1 MQNIGGISYTVDANI
16 SGLLKF
22 DKQIDTTERNAVQ
35 AFGAIDKAAAQ
46 TGQQLNKVAAATQE
60 ATGGMNSLRGVAG
73 NLGFQLQDIAVQ
85 AQAGTSAFTILGQQ
99 GSQIASAF
107 GPGGAVLGAIIAIS
121 AAIGG
126 VLVKSLSE
134 ATAKAGELPAALE
147 EKLTKIKERLKETD
161 EASKAAFSSV
171 EIAKAN
177 AEYERLGALIEGL
190 RKKQESYKKQIQEA
204 ASPEIRK
211 NYERLYSDVSDQIE
225 VATKSQR
232 IQALY
237 VEKVTK
243 ATLESREGW
252 EGIKEETEK
261 ATSEA
266 ERLEKQLILA
276 VTKLEEGDLA
286 ARRMAAAMIL
296 NLKAGE
302 QLPANID
309 ALIKKEFELEQQQKR
324 AAQAKQQWAR
334 EAAELQKEIA
344 DDERQQAQDDFQA
357 AQRAAQQRADLQSRV
372 ADIGLTPEQR
382 QQAQYDREL
391 QLLKQAQEQKLLTEQ
406 QYQERLAVLRGQYEQ
421 KDGGL
426 FSTLGESLKG
436 LQNQVSGTFAQM
448 ALGFE
453 DSDKLAQR
461 LGQTIVTELIGATIN
476 WGIQQAIAAATG
488 ATATVAAEGTKT
500 AAITGT
506 AAASAAAATSAT
518 AAVTSAGVAS
528 GAALTAAYAPAAA
541 AASVATAGAA
551 PAAAAPIAISSIG
564 AIMAA
569 LVGGVALGKMSGRL
583 YGGPVQAGSLYPVT
597 ENGKPELLV
606 QGNRQY
612 LLPGAGGRVVSN
624 KDMQAGGGG
633 VTIYLNP
640 STTINAID
648 TQAAAQFIAQN
659 AEAISV
665 AVDKQ
670 MQKYGRSNRR

>member
-35 AFGAIDKAAAQ
+35 SFGAIDKAAAQ

-177 AEYERLGALIEGL
+177 AEYERLGSLIEGL

-225 VATKSQR
+225 VATNSQR

-237 VEKVTK
+237 IEKVTK

-261 ATSEA
+261 TTSEA
-266 ERLEKQLILA
+266 ERLEKQLVLA

-324 AAQAKQQWAR
+324 TAQAKQQWAR

-344 DDERQQAQDDFQA
+344 DDEQA
-357 AQRAAQQRADLQSRV
+357 AAQEAFEAEQRRRSSFQGVQKSVMQELESPADAARRELSERLRVIQEYYQLESAEKAKATSEGIKAEQAYQKRLTEIRRAEEQNRLGFNNVTLSATADLF
-372 ADIGLTPEQR
+372 GNL
-382 QQAQYDREL
+382 
-391 QLLKQAQEQKLLTEQ
+391 
-406 QYQERLAVLRGQYEQ
+406 
-421 KDGGL
+421 
-426 FSTLGESLKG
+426 
-436 LQNQVSGTFAQM
+436 AQM
-448 ALGFE
+448 AEQGGK
-453 DSDKLAQR
+453 DSFNSWKLFASAQAAVNAA
-461 LGQTIVTELIGATIN
+461 LAITNALATVPPPLN
-476 WGIQQAIAAATG
+476 FAVAG
-488 ATATVAAEGTKT
+488 TVAAMT
-500 AAITGT
+500 AAQ
-506 AAASAAAATSAT
+506 
-518 AAVTSAGVAS
+518 
-528 GAALTAAYAPAAA
+528 
-541 AASVATAGAA
+541 
-551 PAAAAPIAISSIG
+551 IARINSMSY
-564 AIMAA
+564 
-569 LVGGVALGKMSGRL
+569 GGGRL
-583 YGGPVQAGSLYPVT
+583 YGGPVQAGTMYPVT

-612 LLPGAGGRVVSN
+612 LLPGAGGRVISN

-648 TQAAAQFIAQN
+648 TQSAAQFIAQN

>member
-22 DKQIDTTERNAVQ
+22 DKQIDVTERNAVQ
-35 AFGAIDKAAAQ
+35 SFGAIDKAAAQ
-46 TGQQLNKVAAATQE
+46 TGQQLNKVAAATQD

-232 IQALY
+232 IQAIY
-237 VEKVTK
+237 IEKVTK

-261 ATSEA
+261 TTSEA

-324 AAQAKQQWAR
+324 TAQAKQQWAR

-344 DDERQQAQDDFQA
+344 DDEKAA
-357 AQRAAQQRADLQSRV
+357 AQEAFEEEQRRRSAFQGVQKSVMQDLESPADAARRELSERLRVIQEYYQLENSEKAKQTAEGIAAEQAYQKRLTEIKKAEEEKRLGFNNVTLSATADLF
-372 ADIGLTPEQR
+372 GNL
-382 QQAQYDREL
+382 
-391 QLLKQAQEQKLLTEQ
+391 
-406 QYQERLAVLRGQYEQ
+406 
-421 KDGGL
+421 
-426 FSTLGESLKG
+426 
-436 LQNQVSGTFAQM
+436 AQM
-448 ALGFE
+448 AEQGGK
-453 DSDKLAQR
+453 DSFNSWKLFASAQAAVNAA
-461 LGQTIVTELIGATIN
+461 LAITNALATVPPPLN
-476 WGIQQAIAAATG
+476 FAVAG
-488 ATATVAAEGTKT
+488 TVAAMT
-500 AAITGT
+500 AAQ
-506 AAASAAAATSAT
+506 
-518 AAVTSAGVAS
+518 
-528 GAALTAAYAPAAA
+528 
-541 AASVATAGAA
+541 
-551 PAAAAPIAISSIG
+551 IAKISS
-564 AIMAA
+564 MNY
-569 LVGGVALGKMSGRL
+569 GGGRL

-612 LLPGAGGRVVSN
+612 LLPGAGGRVISN
-624 KDMQAGGGG
+624 KDMQAGSGG